1 MTKNLK
7 DLLEAK
13 KKEYLKRIDALNPK
27 YFVDEGVKTDEL
39 GFQHDIKTQWDWIE
53 SEIVSAFSLG
63 QQSTLQ
69 EVEEAVLQDGWHETD
84 CPAHSNQMQKESE
97 CNCLYSFIRTALSAL
112 KIKDK

>member
-1 MTKNLK
+1 MTKDLK
-7 DLLEAK
+7 GLLEAK

-27 YFVDEGVKTDEL
+27 YFVAEGVKTDEL

-69 EVEEAVLQDGWHETD
+69 EVEEGEKRRTELALYLFAATQGINEKI
-84 CPAHSNQMQKESE
+84 AQKE
-97 CNCLYSFIRTALSAL
+97 IRIILASLSHL
-112 KIKDK
+112 KDKR